1 MTYRPRHRPRRRR
14 ALYAAAGAVLAL
26 IAAVIVLTAMAGG
39 GAGGAAPVELS
50 AAPLGVNVAP
60 WDGAYAANTP
70 AGGGAN
76 VMQPLLKAAG
86 IGQLRY
92 GGGGYADI
100 YDWQRNADAWN
111 CQPNITVASFTS
123 GCASSDPLD
132 FSQFSRQ
139 ARAIGAESLVTVNY
153 GSGTPAEAAAWVGH
167 AARTPGEGVALWEIG
182 NESYACWETDNEL
195 AGAPAHYPGYSPSD
209 LRRCPQTTQGDAA
222 GTQTLA
228 SSYAVNA
235 ERFLR
240 AMKAADPSARIGV
253 PWALGDQVLGSGVPD
268 SSEWNR
274 TVLGA
279 DGKDIS
285 FVDVHYYPFNFS
297 GSTGGANPTDQ
308 QILRVLRQIPSLQAS
323 IRTELNTY
331 DPGASVVVGEAAVSN
346 NATMA
351 SCTPV
356 GALFAAGTALSWL
369 AAGAETVDWWE
380 LNSYDNTSSRCVQP
394 DAGFFTS
401 SAPPATEPPYYG
413 YLLASLL
420 AKPHALLSTLVTSRP
435 SDVLAF
441 QSVLPDGRRAV
452 ALININTR
460 SARTVT
466 FPASGAL
473 SGTLRTWSY
482 SAGKQNPANSAIVT
496 GTMSA
501 STVAHGIT
509 LPAESIT
516 ILKTQ

>member
-14 ALYAAAGAVLAL
+14 ALYAAAGTILAL
-26 IAAVIVLTAMAGG
+26 IAAVIVLTATADN
-39 GAGGAAPVELS
+39 GAVGAAPVELS
-50 AAPLGVNVAP
+50 AAPLGVNVSP
-60 WDGAYAANTP
+60 SDGVYAANTS
-70 AGGGAN
+70 AGGGAGTI
-76 VMQPLLKAAG
+76 QPLLKAAG

-92 GGGGYADI
+92 GGGSYADI
-100 YDWQRNADAWN
+100 YDWQTNTDASN
-111 CQPNITVASFTS
+111 CQPDITAASFTS
-123 GCASSDPLD
+123 GCAVSDPLG

-139 ARAIGAESLVTVNY
+139 ARAIGADSFVTVNY
-153 GSGTPAEAAAWVGH
+153 GSGTPAEAAAWVGR
-167 AARTPGEGVALWEIG
+167 AARTPGESVALWEVG
-182 NESYACWETDNEL
+182 NETYGCWEVNNEL
-195 AGAPAHYPGYSPSD
+195 AGAPAHYSGYAPSSQ
-209 LRRCPQTTQGDAA
+209 RCPQTTQGDAA

-228 SSYAVNA
+228 SSYAANA
-235 ERFLR
+235 QRFLR

-253 PWALGDQVLGSGVPD
+253 PWALGDEAQGSGVPA
-268 SSEWNR
+268 SSEWNH

-285 FVDVHYYPFNFS
+285 FVDVHYYPFTFS

-308 QILRVLRQIPSLQAS
+308 QILRVLRQIPSIQAS

-331 DPGASVVVGEAAVSN
+331 DPNASVVVGEAGVSN

-356 GALFAAGTALSWL
+356 GALFAAGDALSWL
-369 AAGAETVDWWE
+369 AAGVESVDWWD
-380 LNSYDNTSSRCVQP
+380 LNSSGNTASRCLQP
-394 DAGFFTS
+394 DFGFFTS
-401 SAPPATEPPYYG
+401 SAPPATQTPYYG

-420 AKPHALLSTLVTSRP
+420 ARPHAQLSTLVTSHP

-466 FPASGAL
+466 LPASGGL

-482 SAGKQNPANSAIVT
+482 SAGKQNSANSAIVT
-496 GTMSA
+496 GTISA
-501 STVAHGIT
+501 TTIAHGVT